1 MASTV
6 DKNINLIM
14 GKERREAMRNIG
26 VVLVC
31 LSILGFVFA
40 VISAFVGAPIWGVTA
55 EGYSQACTNLA
66 LIAIALSLCCTCKD
80 DDQGS
85 KD

>member
-31 LSILGFVFA
+31 LSILGFVLA
-40 VISAFVGAPIWGVTA
+40 VISAFVGTIFGVTA

-85 KD
+85 ED